1 MSTSLT
7 STTGAAFNP
16 AITSKKIIDIREAN
30 LGFEGTVS
38 TQYLD
43 EAGVGTTIAWPVITA
58 FSAAAKSEGNSGN
71 DITFTGNTESSVT
84 LTINQHQYAAF
95 ELEEFEAG
103 LSLHDQEEIYTRR
116 AAYAVNLAVDDTLAA
131 LVTALKGHH
140 ALVADMSDARRLFH
154 LTGPDAALRD
164 TLARLCPVDMR
175 AFQLGEIRRTRLA
188 QIAAAFWMG
197 EEGRLDLICFRSV
210 AQYAED
216 LLSDAAGKGVVL
228 R

>member
-1 MSTSLT
+1 MFDPAQAHD
-7 STTGAAFNP
+7 TGV
-16 AITSKKIIDIREAN
+16 AITTSAPGMITLRGALEDTAFKAAVKEVSGLTVPEPREIVQSGEHRLAWM
-30 LGFEGTVS
+30 GP
-38 TQYLD
+38 D
-43 EAGVGTTIAWPVITA
+43 EALLILPRDALRDT
-58 FSAAAKSEGNSGN
+58 
-71 DITFTGNTESSVT
+71 
-84 LTINQHQYAAF
+84 
-95 ELEEFEAG
+95 
-103 LSLHDQEEIYTRR
+103 
-116 AAYAVNLAVDDTLAA
+116 VDA